1 MTALSKTIYILSI
14 LTALWY
20 FVLKYKKRKYVISCF
35 NLSLLVYLFA
45 YAISP
50 LFFNDIAWLSFGV
63 LSASSFVEFLNYNI
77 ALNGIGIIIMFVA
90 MAFSEFKVRYIHR
103 NIINRL
109 SGSIKDGVL
118 ELIYWLIIFFWY
130 TIVLSY
136 NHGLPLLN
144 GGRTFYMNTSV
155 SSIYLTLNQ
164 IILLYSLFYGT
175 QLIYCKRG
183 ALKWLVATMTLL
195 FSGNRA
201 DLLLN
206 SLAPIMILSI
216 YNKSLRKYMRK
227 RKAKS
232 RSKWKLMA
240 QFKIFIIIPFLIAI
254 GLLMLIVRQGGMFN
268 IEDIRREF
276 IYGNTFSD
284 IRDGAYVLR
293 GYKNI
298 FKSDLLFGKT
308 YLAGLLTFMPSKI
321 LAFKN
326 TWLYGNFTTH
336 YLFGWVGH
344 NGLRGGNVLEAFLN
358 FGFVGVIIFSIIQGW
373 ILGYL
378 ERNFYHI
385 FYLNAVKN
393 EGKEY
398 LILQSFLGIEGFF
411 VCTAGS
417 FNALINIIWLF
428 VLILISNKINI
439 SFRQYRMRI
448 TKRK

>member
-1 MTALSKTIYILSI
+1 MTEISKTTYILTLLI
-14 LTALWY
+14 VAWY
-20 FVLKYKKRKYVISCF
+20 FIIKYKKRKYIISCF
-35 NLSLLVYLFA
+35 NLSLLVYLFS

-77 ALNGIGIIIMFVA
+77 VLNGVGIIIMIIS
-90 MAFSEFKVRYIHR
+90 MTFSEFKVKYIHR
-103 NIINRL
+103 NIINKL
-109 SGSIKDGVL
+109 SSSVKDGIL
-118 ELIYWLIIFFWY
+118 EIFYWLIIFFWY
-130 TIVLSY
+130 AIVLMY
-136 NHGLPLLN
+136 NRGLPLLN

-155 SSIYLTLNQ
+155 SSIYLALNQ

-183 ALKWLVATMTLL
+183 ALKWFVASITLL

-206 SLAPIMILSI
+206 SLAPIMILAI

-227 RKAKS
+227 RKNKS
-232 RSKWKLMA
+232 GSKWKLIA
-240 QFKIFIIIPFLIAI
+240 QFKIFILIPFLIAI
-254 GLLMLIVRQGGMFN
+254 GIIILVVRQGGMFN
-268 IEDIRREF
+268 IEDLRREF

-284 IRDGAYVLR
+284 IRDGAYILK
-293 GYKNI
+293 GYKGI
-298 FKSDLLFGKT
+298 FKSELLFGKT
-308 YLAGLLTFMPSKI
+308 YVAGLLTFLPSKI
-321 LAFKN
+321 SAFKN

-336 YLFGWVGH
+336 YLFGWIGH

-358 FGFVGVIIFSIIQGW
+358 FGFLGIVIFSFIQGW
-373 ILGYL
+373 LLGYL

-385 FYLNAVKN
+385 FYLNEVRN

-398 LILQSFLGIEGFF
+398 LILQSILGIEGYF

-417 FNALINIIWLF
+417 FNALINIIWI
-428 VLILISNKINI
+428 VALIFISQKFNI
-439 SFRQYRMRI
+439 SF
-448 TKRK
+448 KRYKLRFK

>member
-1 MTALSKTIYILSI
+1 MTALSKTTYILSI
-14 LTALWY
+14 LIVLWY

-35 NLSLLVYLFA
+35 NLSILVYLFA

-63 LSASSFVEFLNYNI
+63 LSAGPFVEFLNYSI
-77 ALNGIGIIIMFVA
+77 TLNGIGIIIMFVA
-90 MAFSEFKVRYIHR
+90 MAFSEFKVRYVRR
-103 NIINRL
+103 NIINKL

-118 ELIYWLIIFFWY
+118 ELLYWLLIFFWY

-240 QFKIFIIIPFLIAI
+240 QFKIFIIIPFIIAI
-254 GLLMLIVRQGGMFN
+254 GLLMLIVRQGGMFS

-284 IRDGAYVLR
+284 IRDGAYVLK

-308 YLAGLLTFMPSKI
+308 YLAGALTFIPSKI
-321 LAFKN
+321 LTFKN

-344 NGLRGGNVLEAFLN
+344 NGLRGGNALEAFLN

-385 FYLNAVKN
+385 FYLNAVNN

-398 LILQSFLGIEGFF
+398 MILQSILGIEGFF

-417 FNALINIIWLF
+417 FNAFINIIWIF
-428 VLILISNKINI
+428 ALILVSNKFNI
-439 SFRQYRMRI
+439 LIRRYRLRI
-448 TKRK
+448 K